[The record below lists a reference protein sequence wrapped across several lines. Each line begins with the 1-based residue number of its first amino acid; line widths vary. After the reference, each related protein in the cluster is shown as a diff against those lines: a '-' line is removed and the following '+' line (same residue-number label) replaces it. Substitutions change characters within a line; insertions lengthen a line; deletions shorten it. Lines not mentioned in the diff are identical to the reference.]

1 VAARTPDDF
10 LRAHFCLSRDA
21 RRKFVLSKF
30 GFVFFL
36 VWCLRGVVT
45 AQDFSGSC
53 QAFVQYRKNRAE
65 PHAGDAMAYLA
76 LS

>member
-1 VAARTPDDF
+1 
-10 LRAHFCLSRDA
+10 
-21 RRKFVLSKF
+21 LSKF